1 MHACVGVCVLMHK
14 AHAHG
19 DCCEAMHACACFV
32 CAHEYSVCAQS
43 FLRGGACM
51 CVSVCLNRLYAH
63 CYSCEAMHYIP
74 KAVCMNKAYLHFIL
88 RFMLTVTMNA

>member
-1 MHACVGVCVLMHK
+1 
-14 AHAHG
+14 
-19 DCCEAMHACACFV
+19 
-32 CAHEYSVCAQS
+32 
-43 FLRGGACM
+43 M